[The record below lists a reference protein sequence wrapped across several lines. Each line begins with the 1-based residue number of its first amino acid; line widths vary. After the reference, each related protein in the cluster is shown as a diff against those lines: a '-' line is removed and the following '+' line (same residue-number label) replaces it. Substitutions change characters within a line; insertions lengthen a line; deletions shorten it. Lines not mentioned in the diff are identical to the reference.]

1 MNMHEQ
7 TIMICFIP
15 VHLSCDMR
23 FNLWPTDTNM
33 FGDFTCDIVIPPCLR
48 NVVFCFGTNFA
59 VCYCCVRNIRIE
71 LKRFAL

>member
-1 MNMHEQ
+1 MNTHEQ
-7 TIMICFIP
+7 AIMICFIP
-15 VHLSCDMR
+15 VHLFSDMR
-23 FNLWPTDTNM
+23 FNLWPTDSNV
-33 FGDFTCDIVIPPCLR
+33 FGYFTGGIVIPPCLR